1 MENEYYKRYEPF
13 FGEWR
18 IKRFIGAGSY
28 GRVFE
33 IERRDEFDTV
43 YTGALKAVTIP
54 SSQGELDEILADG
67 MDMNG
72 ASTYFRDYVKELNRE
87 IALMSKLKGHS
98 NIVSY
103 EDHKMFPHEDGVGWD
118 ILIRM
123 ELLTPITSYLKQNHT
138 FTRREVIQL
147 GMDLCKAL
155 EICQRYNIIHRDIK
169 PANIFISETEDF
181 KLGDFGVARIA
192 SASTGASTRAGTV
205 NYMAP
210 EVFRGEKYTS
220 NVDIYS
226 LGLVMYQL
234 LNNNRMPLYPPYPQP
249 ITPSSR
255 ERAQAQRLSG
265 AALPPPANAEGRLAE
280 IVLKACAPDPAQRY
294 DSPTVM
300 RQALEAIL
308 YTEGEAKMI
317 YPEGDTVPVPST
329 SGAAAPEEND
339 PNGETER
346 PVWGKAHADS
356 EKPAKAEK
364 TLPECLKNARDDA
377 PLEQQ
382 FSLRELSGLSKEEAD
397 ALDLTLKPMPQP
409 APAAEPAAPAVPQ
422 EPAADQ
428 TVRVETAQPAAPAD
442 DSTVRLMPGAVPVQ
456 TPAEDHTERVA
467 VPVQPVQNV
476 QESDKTTFLFEAQAE
491 KRRQEQQ
498 AKREAEEAARRKAA
512 EEKEA
517 ELARIRAEKR
527 AAEQAAAE
535 EAARKAE
542 AEQAVAAQ
550 AAQQQETPA
559 APAAP
564 QKKGSKLPLAI
575 GGVAVAAVVAVG
587 GFALAGRGGA
597 SSTAAASTAD
607 AIYTAG
613 TYTATAEG
621 CLSDVTVTV
630 TVSDKAITDVRV
642 DASGETA
649 ELGGKAA
656 EELPSEIIR
665 SQSTDVDGYTGATL
679 TSDAIKKAA
688 ADCIA
693 QASGKK
699 AASSQAASAAASS
712 TVASSTTASSLSQNA
727 ADLIDSGSC
736 GKNATWELYK
746 DGTLYIKGTGAMQ
759 DYNWNYNE
767 TTKIVT
773 TGAPWHD
780 SHSASV
786 KKLVVEDGIT
796 SIGNEAFSDCE
807 SLVSAELA
815 EGITSIGDG
824 TFTACRDLEKI
835 NIPNSVTSIGYD
847 AFYSCWALTSL
858 ELPSGLSKLESSAVS
873 FTAIKELTV
882 PHGVKVVDSYLAAY
896 NDNLTTVTLEEGVE
910 EIWHRAFWGCEKL
923 NNITIPRSVKKI
935 EGEAFLECTSL
946 KSVTISK
953 NCNVA
958 SDAFPSTVQINYY
971 D

>member
-234 LNNNRMPLYPPYPQP
+234 LNANRMPLYPPYPQP

-346 PVWGKAHADS
+346 PVWGSTHADS

-456 TPAEDHTERVA
+456 TPAEDRTERVA
-467 VPVQPVQNV
+467 APVQPVQNV

-542 AEQAVAAQ
+542 AEQAAAAQ
-550 AAQQQETPA
+550 AAQQQAEPA
-559 APAAP
+559 VS

-630 TVSDKAITDVRV
+630 TVSDKAITDVQV

-796 SIGNEAFSDCE
+796 SIGNDAFSDCE

-824 TFTACRDLEKI
+824 AFTGCYDFEKI

-847 AFYSCWALTSL
+847 AFDSCWTLPSL

-873 FTAIKELTV
+873 FTAFKELTV
-882 PHGVKVVDSYLAAY
+882 PHGVKVVDSYLATY

>member
-54 SSQGELDEILADG
+54 ASQGELDEILADG

-103 EDHKMFPHEDGVGWD
+103 EDHKMFRHEDGVGWD

-123 ELLTPITSYLKQNHT
+123 ELLTPITSLLRENRT
-138 FTRREVIQL
+138 FPRRKVIQL
-147 GMDLCKAL
+147 GIDLCKAL

-300 RQALEAIL
+300 RQALEAIR

-346 PVWGKAHADS
+346 PVWGSTRADS

-656 EELPSEIIR
+656 EELPGEIIR

-746 DGTLYIKGTGAMQ
+746 DGTLYIKGTGAMTDYDF
-759 DYNWNYNE
+759 DYNTE
-767 TTKIVT
+767 TKVTITNVPWYATHLSSIKKIVIESGITHVGAYSFMDCDAVTEVELPDTLT
-773 TGAPWHD
+773 TIGENAFWMCDALKAIKIPSGVTEIGEWAFSGCLGLTEVELPEGLKTIGHMAFNDCGAETVTIPG
-780 SHSASV
+780 SV
-786 KKLVVEDGIT
+786 KKIP
-796 SIGNEAFSDCE
+796 SEAFWF
-807 SLVSAELA
+807 AYA
-815 EGITSIGDG
+815 Q
-824 TFTACRDLEKI
+824 
-835 NIPNSVTSIGYD
+835 N
-847 AFYSCWALTSL
+847 
-858 ELPSGLSKLESSAVS
+858 
-873 FTAIKELTV
+873 
-882 PHGVKVVDSYLAAY
+882 VVI
-896 NDNLTTVTLEEGVE
+896 EEGVE
-910 EIWHRAFWGCEKL
+910 EIGEEAFYYNDQLKSV
-923 NNITIPRSVKKI
+923 TIPRSVKKI
-935 EGEAFLECTSL
+935 DSNAFAECPSL

-958 SDAFPSTVQINYY
+958 SDAFPSTIQINYY

>member
-210 EVFRGEKYTS
+210 EVFKGEKYTS

-346 PVWGKAHADS
+346 PVWGKARADS

-364 TLPECLKNARDDA
+364 DLPECLKNARDDA

-527 AAEQAAAE
+527 AAQQAEEAARRAQE
-535 EAARKAE
+535 EAARKAA
-542 AEQAVAAQ
+542 AEQAEQ
-550 AAQQQETPA
+550 PKPA
-559 APAAP
+559 APA
-564 QKKGSKLPLAI
+564 KKNGKLPLVI
-575 GGVAVAAVVAVG
+575 GGVVVAAVVAVG
-587 GFALAGRGGA
+587 GFALAGQGG
-597 SSTAAASTAD
+597 TAD
-607 AIYTAG
+607 SAADALYKAG
-613 TYTATAEG
+613 TYTATAENDIG
-621 CLSDVTVTV
+621 SVVVEMTFSAD
-630 TVSDKAITDVRV
+630 AITDVSI
-642 DASGETA
+642 DASSQTKGIGQEA
-649 ELGGKAA
+649 AQPLQEAILKA
-656 EELPSEIIR
+656 
-665 SQSTDVDGYTGATL
+665 QSADVDGYTGATL
-679 TSDAIKKAA
+679 TSDAIKQAA

-693 QASGKK
+693 QASTGK
-699 AASSQAASAAASS
+699 AASG
-712 TVASSTTASSLSQNA
+712 LSQKA
-727 ADLIDSGSC
+727 ADLIDSGTC
-736 GKNATWELYK
+736 GEQATWELYQ
-746 DGTLYIKGTGAMQ
+746 DGTLYIKGSGAMS
-759 DYNWNYNE
+759 DYSISSDAND
-767 TTKIVT
+767 TSFCS
-773 TGAPWHD
+773 APWYA
-780 SHSASV
+780 SHRSDIQTV
-786 KKLVVEDGIT
+786 IIEDGIT
-796 SIGNEAFSDCE
+796 RIGEHAFTYCSAMHSVSIPDSVTEIGAEAFAGCS
-807 SLVSAELA
+807 SLE
-815 EGITSIGDG
+815 
-824 TFTACRDLEKI
+824 
-835 NIPNSVTSIGYD
+835 SVTIPDGVTKIGSA
-847 AFYSCWALTSL
+847 AFESC
-858 ELPSGLSKLESSAVS
+858 G
-873 FTAIKELTV
+873 
-882 PHGVKVVDSYLAAY
+882 
-896 NDNLTTVTLEEGVE
+896 
-910 EIWHRAFWGCEKL
+910 
-923 NNITIPRSVKKI
+923 
-935 EGEAFLECTSL
+935 SL
-946 KSVTISK
+946 KSVTIPSSVTTIGEWAFFGCDSLESVTIPGSVTEIGDWAFSDCGSLK
-953 NCNVA
+953 SVTIPDSVTTIGECAFSGCAFLESVTIQG
-958 SDAFPSTVQINYY
+958 SVTEIGKDAFFFCSALKSVTISRNCTVGQGAFDSGVQINYY

>member
-234 LNNNRMPLYPPYPQP
+234 LNNNRMPLYPPYPQS

-409 APAAEPAAPAVPQ
+409 APAAEPAAPVVPQ

-550 AAQQQETPA
+550 AAQQQAEPA
-559 APAAP
+559 VS

-597 SSTAAASTAD
+597 SGTAAASTAD

-796 SIGNEAFSDCE
+796 SIGNDAFSDCE

-824 TFTACRDLEKI
+824 AFTGCYDLEKI

-847 AFYSCWALTSL
+847 AFDSCWTLPSL

>member
-300 RQALEAIL
+300 RQALEAIR

-346 PVWGKAHADS
+346 PVWESTRADS

-364 TLPECLKNARDDA
+364 DLPECLKNARDDA

-409 APAAEPAAPAVPQ
+409 APAAEPAALAVPQ

-542 AEQAVAAQ
+542 AEQAAAAQ

-587 GFALAGRGGA
+587 GFALAGRGNSQLPVA
-597 SSTAAASTAD
+597 ASSVSVSSSSVSSTASSKAASTA
-607 AIYTAG
+607 
-613 TYTATAEG
+613 
-621 CLSDVTVTV
+621 
-630 TVSDKAITDVRV
+630 
-642 DASGETA
+642 
-649 ELGGKAA
+649 
-656 EELPSEIIR
+656 
-665 SQSTDVDGYTGATL
+665 
-679 TSDAIKKAA
+679 
-688 ADCIA
+688 
-693 QASGKK
+693 
-699 AASSQAASAAASS
+699 ASSKTS
-712 TVASSTTASSLSQNA
+712 SSTTASTSQNA

-746 DGTLYIKGTGAMQ
+746 DGTMYIKGTGAMTDYDF
-759 DYNWNYNE
+759 DYNTE
-767 TTKIVT
+767 TKVTITNVPWYATHLSSIKKIVIESGITYVGAYSFMDCDAVTEVELPDTLT
-773 TGAPWHD
+773 TIGENAFWLCNELKTIKIP
-780 SHSASV
+780 SSVTEIGKRAFGGCLELTEVELPEGLKTIGYAAFGSCGIKTVTIPGSV
-786 KKLVVEDGIT
+786 KEIP
-796 SIGNEAFSDCE
+796 SEAF
-807 SLVSAELA
+807 LLA
-815 EGITSIGDG
+815 YTQ
-824 TFTACRDLEKI
+824 
-835 NIPNSVTSIGYD
+835 N
-847 AFYSCWALTSL
+847 
-858 ELPSGLSKLESSAVS
+858 
-873 FTAIKELTV
+873 
-882 PHGVKVVDSYLAAY
+882 VVI
-896 NDNLTTVTLEEGVE
+896 EEGVE
-910 EIWHRAFWGCEKL
+910 EIGEEAFYYNDQLKS
-923 NNITIPRSVKKI
+923 ITIPRSVKKI
-935 EGEAFLECTSL
+935 GSNAFAKCTSL

-958 SDAFPSTVQINYY
+958 SNAFPSTVQINYY

>member
-346 PVWGKAHADS
+346 PVWGSTRADS

-422 EPAADQ
+422 EPAVDQ

-442 DSTVRLMPGAVPVQ
+442 DSTVRLMPGAVPAQ

-542 AEQAVAAQ
+542 AEQAAAAQ

-656 EELPSEIIR
+656 EELPGEIIR

-796 SIGNEAFSDCE
+796 SIGNDAFSDCE

-910 EIWHRAFWGCEKL
+910 EIWHRAFWRCEKL

-958 SDAFPSTVQINYY
+958 SNAFPSTVQINYY

>member
-54 SSQGELDEILADG
+54 ASQGELDEILADG

-249 ITPSSR
+249 MSPAQR

-300 RQALEAIL
+300 RQALEAIR

-329 SGAAAPEEND
+329 GGAAAPEEND

-364 TLPECLKNARDDA
+364 TLPECLKNARDDV

-517 ELARIRAEKR
+517 ELAHIRAEKR

-550 AAQQQETPA
+550 AAQQQAEPA
-559 APAAP
+559 VS

-759 DYNWNYNE
+759 DYDWNYNE
-767 TTKIVT
+767 TTEIVT

-796 SIGNEAFSDCE
+796 SIGNDAFSDCE

-824 TFTACRDLEKI
+824 AFTGCYDLEKI

-847 AFYSCWALTSL
+847 AFDSCWALTSL

-882 PHGVKVVDSYLAAY
+882 PHGVKVVDSHLAVY
-896 NDNLTTVTLEEGVE
+896 NDNLTTVTIEEGVE
-910 EIWHRAFWGCEKL
+910 EICYRAFWGCEKL

-935 EGEAFLECTSL
+935 EEEAFLECTSL

-953 NCNVA
+953 SCNVA
-958 SDAFPSTVQINYY
+958 SNAFPSTVQINYY

>member
-364 TLPECLKNARDDA
+364 DLPECLKNARDDA

-542 AEQAVAAQ
+542 AEQAAAAQ
-550 AAQQQETPA
+550 AAQQQAEPA
-559 APAAP
+559 APK
-564 QKKGSKLPLAI
+564 KKGSKLPLAI

-597 SSTAAASTAD
+597 SGTAAASTAE

-656 EELPSEIIR
+656 EELPGEIIR

-796 SIGNEAFSDCE
+796 SIGNDAFSDCE

-910 EIWHRAFWGCEKL
+910 EIWHRAFWRCEKL

-958 SDAFPSTVQINYY
+958 SNAFPSTVQINYY

>member
-13 FGEWR
+13 FGEWH

-234 LNNNRMPLYPPYPQP
+234 LNANRMPLYPPYPQP

-300 RQALEAIL
+300 RQALEAIR

-346 PVWGKAHADS
+346 PVWGSTRADS

-456 TPAEDHTERVA
+456 TPAEDRTERVA
-467 VPVQPVQNV
+467 APVQPVQNV

-542 AEQAVAAQ
+542 AEQAAAAQ
-550 AAQQQETPA
+550 AAQQQAEPA
-559 APAAP
+559 APK
-564 QKKGSKLPLAI
+564 KKGSKLPLAI

-796 SIGNEAFSDCE
+796 SIGNDAFSDCE

-824 TFTACRDLEKI
+824 AFTGCYDLEKI

-847 AFYSCWALTSL
+847 AFDSCWTLPSL

-873 FTAIKELTV
+873 FTAFKELTV
-882 PHGVKVVDSYLAAY
+882 PHGVKVVDSYLATY

-935 EGEAFLECTSL
+935 EEEAFLECTSL

-958 SDAFPSTVQINYY
+958 SNAFPSTVQINYY

>member
-300 RQALEAIL
+300 RQALEAIR

-346 PVWGKAHADS
+346 PVWGSTRADS

-467 VPVQPVQNV
+467 APVQPVQNV

-542 AEQAVAAQ
+542 AEQAAAAQ

-656 EELPSEIIR
+656 EELPGEIIR

-693 QASGKK
+693 QASTGK
-699 AASSQAASAAASS
+699 AASGS
-712 TVASSTTASSLSQNA
+712 ASSLSQKA
-727 ADLIDSGSC
+727 ADLIDSGTC
-736 GKNATWELYK
+736 GNYATWEFYR
-746 DGTLYIKGTGAMQ
+746 DGTLYIKGSGAMS
-759 DYNWNYNE
+759 DYSVSFDANN
-767 TTKIVT
+767 TAFCS
-773 TGAPWHD
+773 APWYA
-780 SHSASV
+780 SHGSDIQTV
-786 KKLVVEDGIT
+786 ILEDGIT
-796 SIGNEAFSDCE
+796 RIGEHAFAYCSAMHSVSIPDSVTE
-807 SLVSAELA
+807 
-815 EGITSIGDG
+815 IGD
-824 TFTACRDLEKI
+824 F
-835 NIPNSVTSIGYD
+835 
-847 AFYSCWALTSL
+847 AFDWCSA
-858 ELPSGLSKLESSAVS
+858 LES
-873 FTAIKELTV
+873 
-882 PHGVKVVDSYLAAY
+882 
-896 NDNLTTVTLEEGVE
+896 
-910 EIWHRAFWGCEKL
+910 
-923 NNITIPRSVKKI
+923 ITIPDSVTEI
-935 EGEAFLECTSL
+935 GFGAFSFCDSL
-946 KSVTISK
+946 KSVTIPDSVTEIGDYAFTCCESLESVTIPDSVTEIGEEAFFDCSALK
-953 NCNVA
+953 SVTISRNCTVDQ
-958 SDAFPSTVQINYY
+958 DAFDSGVQINYY

>member
-234 LNNNRMPLYPPYPQP
+234 LNANRMPLYPPYPQP

-300 RQALEAIL
+300 RQALEAIR

-346 PVWGKAHADS
+346 PVWGSTRADS

-364 TLPECLKNARDDA
+364 TLSECLKNARDDA

-456 TPAEDHTERVA
+456 TPAEDRTERVA
-467 VPVQPVQNV
+467 APVQPVQNV

-542 AEQAVAAQ
+542 AEQAAAAQ
-550 AAQQQETPA
+550 AAQQQAEPA
-559 APAAP
+559 APK
-564 QKKGSKLPLAI
+564 KKGSKLPLAI

-587 GFALAGRGGA
+587 GFALAGRGNSQLPVAA
-597 SSTAAASTAD
+597 SSVSVSSSSVSSAASSKAASTA
-607 AIYTAG
+607 
-613 TYTATAEG
+613 
-621 CLSDVTVTV
+621 
-630 TVSDKAITDVRV
+630 
-642 DASGETA
+642 
-649 ELGGKAA
+649 
-656 EELPSEIIR
+656 
-665 SQSTDVDGYTGATL
+665 
-679 TSDAIKKAA
+679 
-688 ADCIA
+688 
-693 QASGKK
+693 
-699 AASSQAASAAASS
+699 ASSKTS
-712 TVASSTTASSLSQNA
+712 SSTTASTSQNA

-746 DGTLYIKGTGAMQ
+746 DGTLYIKGTGAMTDYDF
-759 DYNWNYNE
+759 DYNTE
-767 TTKIVT
+767 TKVTITNVPWYATHLSSIKKIVIESGITHVGAYSFMDCDAVTEVELPDTLT
-773 TGAPWHD
+773 TIGENAFWMCDALKAIKIPSGVTEIGEWAFSGCLGLTEVELPEGLKTIGHMAFNDCGAETVTIPG
-780 SHSASV
+780 SV
-786 KKLVVEDGIT
+786 KKIP
-796 SIGNEAFSDCE
+796 SEAFWF
-807 SLVSAELA
+807 AYA
-815 EGITSIGDG
+815 Q
-824 TFTACRDLEKI
+824 
-835 NIPNSVTSIGYD
+835 N
-847 AFYSCWALTSL
+847 
-858 ELPSGLSKLESSAVS
+858 
-873 FTAIKELTV
+873 
-882 PHGVKVVDSYLAAY
+882 VVI
-896 NDNLTTVTLEEGVE
+896 EEGVE
-910 EIWHRAFWGCEKL
+910 EIGEEAFYYNDQLKSV
-923 NNITIPRSVKKI
+923 TIPRSVKKI
-935 EGEAFLECTSL
+935 DSNAFAECPSL

-958 SDAFPSTVQINYY
+958 SNAFPSTVQINYY

>member
-13 FGEWR
+13 FGEWH

-234 LNNNRMPLYPPYPQP
+234 LNANRMPLYPPYPQP

-300 RQALEAIL
+300 RQALEAIR

-346 PVWGKAHADS
+346 PVWGSTRADS

-409 APAAEPAAPAVPQ
+409 APAAEPAAPVVPQ

-456 TPAEDHTERVA
+456 TPAEDRTERVA
-467 VPVQPVQNV
+467 APVQPVQNV

-491 KRRQEQQ
+491 KR
-498 AKREAEEAARRKAA
+498 
-512 EEKEA
+512 
-517 ELARIRAEKR
+517 

-542 AEQAVAAQ
+542 AEQAAAAQ
-550 AAQQQETPA
+550 AAQQQAEPA
-559 APAAP
+559 APK
-564 QKKGSKLPLAI
+564 KKGSKLPLAI

-587 GFALAGRGGA
+587 GFALAGRGNSQLPVAA
-597 SSTAAASTAD
+597 SSVSVSSSSVSSAASSKAASTA
-607 AIYTAG
+607 
-613 TYTATAEG
+613 
-621 CLSDVTVTV
+621 
-630 TVSDKAITDVRV
+630 
-642 DASGETA
+642 
-649 ELGGKAA
+649 
-656 EELPSEIIR
+656 
-665 SQSTDVDGYTGATL
+665 
-679 TSDAIKKAA
+679 
-688 ADCIA
+688 
-693 QASGKK
+693 
-699 AASSQAASAAASS
+699 ASSKTS
-712 TVASSTTASSLSQNA
+712 SSTTASTSQNA

-746 DGTLYIKGTGAMQ
+746 DGTLYIKGSGAMTDYDF
-759 DYNWNYNE
+759 DYNTE
-767 TTKIVT
+767 TKVTITNVPWYATHLSSIKKIVIESGITHVGAYSFMDCDAVTEVELPDTLT
-773 TGAPWHD
+773 TIGENAFWMCDALKAIKIPSGVTEIGEWAFSGCLGLTEVELPEGLKTIGHMAFNDCGAETVTIPG
-780 SHSASV
+780 SV
-786 KKLVVEDGIT
+786 KKIP
-796 SIGNEAFSDCE
+796 SEAFWF
-807 SLVSAELA
+807 AYA
-815 EGITSIGDG
+815 Q
-824 TFTACRDLEKI
+824 
-835 NIPNSVTSIGYD
+835 N
-847 AFYSCWALTSL
+847 
-858 ELPSGLSKLESSAVS
+858 
-873 FTAIKELTV
+873 
-882 PHGVKVVDSYLAAY
+882 VVI
-896 NDNLTTVTLEEGVE
+896 EEGVE
-910 EIWHRAFWGCEKL
+910 EIGEEAFYYNDQLKSV
-923 NNITIPRSVKKI
+923 TIPRSVKKI
-935 EGEAFLECTSL
+935 DSNAFAECPSL

>member
-364 TLPECLKNARDDA
+364 DLPECLKNARDDA
-377 PLEQQ
+377 PLERQ

-456 TPAEDHTERVA
+456 TPAEDRTERVA
-467 VPVQPVQNV
+467 APVQPVQNV

-550 AAQQQETPA
+550 AAQQQAEPA
-559 APAAP
+559 VS

-587 GFALAGRGGA
+587 GFALAGRGNSQLPVAA
-597 SSTAAASTAD
+597 SSVSVSE

-656 EELPSEIIR
+656 EELPGEIIR

-679 TSDAIKKAA
+679 TSDAIKQAA

-736 GKNATWELYK
+736 EKNATWELYK
-746 DGTLYIKGTGAMQ
+746 DGTLYIKGTGAMTDYDF
-759 DYNWNYNE
+759 DYNTE
-767 TTKIVT
+767 TKVTITNVPWYATHLSSIKKIVIESGITHVGAYSFMDCDAVTEIELPDTLT
-773 TGAPWHD
+773 TIGENAFWMCDALKAIKIPSGVTEIGEWAFSGCLGLTEVELPEGLKTIGHMAFNDCGAETVTIPG
-780 SHSASV
+780 SV
-786 KKLVVEDGIT
+786 KKIP
-796 SIGNEAFSDCE
+796 SEAFWF
-807 SLVSAELA
+807 AYA
-815 EGITSIGDG
+815 Q
-824 TFTACRDLEKI
+824 
-835 NIPNSVTSIGYD
+835 N
-847 AFYSCWALTSL
+847 
-858 ELPSGLSKLESSAVS
+858 
-873 FTAIKELTV
+873 
-882 PHGVKVVDSYLAAY
+882 VVI
-896 NDNLTTVTLEEGVE
+896 EEGVE
-910 EIWHRAFWGCEKL
+910 EIGEEAFYYNDQLKSV
-923 NNITIPRSVKKI
+923 TIPRSVKKI
-935 EGEAFLECTSL
+935 DSNAFAECPSL
-946 KSVTISK
+946 KSVTISR
-953 NCNVA
+953 NCTVGQG
-958 SDAFPSTVQINYY
+958 AFDSGVQINYY